1 MIPLFLGLTAVNLL
15 CLCLTAVLG
24 YMTSAQVRV
33 GQWHVLAGALSAIA
47 CCAVHCIVFTY
58 FIATAKWV
66 QHAVTVKG
74 LDPQLVLPTK
84 SFKAQAMP
92 AALLAMMAVFVAA
105 MLGAYTDSYQKSP
118 EIHHIAAIVAIA
130 VNALVP
136 IAEYSAIRRNGEL
149 IDGILAK
156 ISEQKPQ

>member
-15 CLCLTAVLG
+15 CLIVTATLG
-24 YMTSAQVRV
+24 YMTTAGMRV
-33 GQWHVLAGALSAIA
+33 GQWHVLAGALSAIT
-47 CCAVHCIVFTY
+47 CCAVHCVVFTY

-66 QHAVTVKG
+66 QHAITVKS
-74 LDPQLVLPTK
+74 LDADLALPTK

-92 AALLAMMAVFVAA
+92 AALLAMASVFVAA

-118 EIHHIAAIVAIA
+118 EIHHIGAIVAIA

-136 IAEYSAIRRNGEL
+136 IAEYSAIRRNGLL
-149 IDGILAK
+149 IDQILGK
-156 ISEQKPQ
+156 IASQNAQ